1 MMTLWLRGWGVA
13 LKRDKYLYL
22 LMMPGLLFFL
32 IFKYGPMWGLSLAF
46 QNYSP
51 FLGFWKSEWVGFK
64 YFSDFLTNPDFFKL
78 LRNTLAISFLN
89 ILFFF
94 PAPIVLALMLNEV
107 RRLRFK
113 KFVQTAIYLPHF
125 VSWVVIAGISFILL
139 SKSSGVVNGL
149 IADAGGA
156 KIDFLTNAKLF
167 WLLLTSQ
174 SIWKDAGYGTI
185 IFLAALTS
193 INPEQYEAAQ
203 IDGASRWKQLLYIT
217 LPGIK
222 STIVV
227 LLILRLG
234 SVMDVGFEQ
243 VYLMISAPVESIGD
257 VFDTYAYRVGVQ
269 QGRFSF
275 AVAAGMFKSIVGFIL
290 VVAANRIAKKM
301 GEEGVY

>member
-1 MMTLWLRGWGVA
+1 MTLWLRGWGAA

-22 LMMPGLLFFL
+22 LMTPGLLFFL

-107 RRLRFK
+107 RRVKFK

-125 VSWVVIAGISFILL
+125 VSWVVIAGICFILL

-149 IADAGGA
+149 IVEAGGS
-156 KIDFLTNAKLF
+156 KIDFLTNENTF

-217 LPGIK
+217 LPGLK

-234 SVMDVGFEQ
+234 TVMDVGFEQ
-243 VYLMISAPVESIGD
+243 VYLMNSAPVESVGD
-257 VFDTYAYRVGVQ
+257 MFDTYAYRVGVQ

-275 AVAAGMFKSIVGFIL
+275 AIAAGMFKSIVGFIM
-290 VVAANRIAKKM
+290 VVAANRLAKKM

>member
-1 MMTLWLRGWGVA
+1 MTLWLRGWSVA

-22 LMMPGLLFFL
+22 LMTPGLLFFL

-94 PAPIVLALMLNEV
+94 PAPIILALMLNEV
-107 RRLRFK
+107 RRVRFK

-149 IADAGGA
+149 IVEAGGT
-156 KIDFLTNAKLF
+156 KIDFLTNANTF

-185 IFLAALTS
+185 IFLAALTG

-243 VYLMISAPVESIGD
+243 VYLMSSAPVESIGD